1 MGPAVD
7 GAIDALTN
15 AGFPKGNKMFIA
27 AHSLGTVMTLSYV

>member
-7 GAIDALTN
+7 GAIDALTH

-27 AHSLGTVMTLSYV
+27 AHSLGTVMTLSYI